1 MMQMPGSFFDTSVV
15 VYLMSS
21 DQARADRAE
30 MLIEDGGTISVQV
43 LNELAN
49 VARRKTA
56 LPWSELRSFL
66 SLVCSL
72 LEVRSLTKELHDSG
86 LALAERHKLSIYDAM
101 IVAAALEADCRT
113 LWSED
118 MRHGMVIEK
127 RLKIVNPF
135 VAA

>member
-1 MMQMPGSFFDTSVV
+1 MPGSFFDTNVV
-15 VYLMSS
+15 MYLLSS
-21 DQARADRAE
+21 DQAKADRAE
-30 MLIEDGGTISVQV
+30 MLVEEGGTVSVQV

-49 VARRKTA
+49 VARRKMA
-56 LPWSELRSFL
+56 LPWNELRPFL
-66 SLVCSL
+66 SMLCSL
-72 LEVRSLTKELHDSG
+72 VEVRPLTKELHDSG

-118 MRHGMVIEK
+118 MHHGLVIES

>member
-1 MMQMPGSFFDTSVV
+1 
-15 VYLMSS
+15 
-21 DQARADRAE
+21 

-49 VARRKTA
+49 VARRKMA
-56 LPWSELRSFL
+56 LPWSELRPFL

-86 LALAERHKLSIYDAM
+86 LALAERHKLSICDAM

-113 LWSED
+113 LWSEE
-118 MRHGMVIEK
+118 MQHGMMIEK
-127 RLKIVNPF
+127 RLTIVNPF

>member
-1 MMQMPGSFFDTSVV
+1 MQMPGSFFDTNVV
-15 VYLMSS
+15 MYLLSS
-21 DQARADRAE
+21 DQAKADRAE
-30 MLIEDGGTISVQV
+30 MLVEEGGTVSVQV

-49 VARRKTA
+49 VARRKMA
-56 LPWSELRSFL
+56 LPWNELRPFL
-66 SLVCSL
+66 SMLCSL
-72 LEVRSLTKELHDSG
+72 VEVRPLTKELHDSG

-118 MRHGMVIEK
+118 MHHGLVIES